1 MRKQELTQKDYPIAE
16 TQPSKVKGKRGIAL
30 SELTMDAVLEGRV
43 ALEDLQITPEALLK
57 QAEIAKSVGRAT
69 LSGNFERAAEMN
81 KLPNSEVMEIYELLR
96 PGRAGSKSTLL
107 EAAEKIRSRYSAEGL
122 AEFIEEAAE
131 FYDKRGLFKK
141 RY

>member
-1 MRKQELTQKDYPIAE
+1 MRKQKLTQKDYPIAE

-69 LSGNFERAAEMN
+69 LSGTFERAAEMN

-107 EAAEKIRSRYSAEGL
+107 EAAQKIRSRYSAEGL

>member
-1 MRKQELTQKDYPIAE
+1 MRKQKLTQKDYPIAE

-30 SELTMDAVLEGRV
+30 SELTMDAVLEGKV

-96 PGRAGSKSTLL
+96 PGRAGSKSALL
-107 EAAEKIRSRYSAEGL
+107 EAANKIRSRYSAEGL

-141 RY
+141 RF

>member
-1 MRKQELTQKDYPIAE
+1 MRKQKLTQKDYPIAE

-69 LSGNFERAAEMN
+69 LSDNFERAAEMN

-107 EAAEKIRSRYSAEGL
+107 EAAQKIRSRYSAEGL

>member
-1 MRKQELTQKDYPIAE
+1 MRKQKLTQKDYPIAE

-69 LSGNFERAAEMN
+69 LSGNFERAAEMSQ
-81 KLPNSEVMEIYELLR
+81 LPNSEVMEIYELLR

-107 EAAEKIRSRYSAEGL
+107 EAAQKIRSRYSAEGL

>member
-1 MRKQELTQKDYPIAE
+1 MRKQKLTQKDYPIAE

-81 KLPNSEVMEIYELLR
+81 QLPNSEVMEIYELLR

>member
-1 MRKQELTQKDYPIAE
+1 MRKQKLTQKDYPIAE

-69 LSGNFERAAEMN
+69 LSANLERAAEMN
-81 KLPNSEVMEIYELLR
+81 QLPNSEVMEIYELLR

-107 EAAEKIRSRYSAEGL
+107 EAAQKIRSRYSAEGL

>member
-1 MRKQELTQKDYPIAE
+1 MRKQKLTQKDYPIAE

-57 QAEIAKSVGRAT
+57 QAEIAKSVGRTT
-69 LSGNFERAAEMN
+69 LSDNFERAAEMN

-107 EAAEKIRSRYSAEGL
+107 EAAQKIRTRYSAEGL

>member
-1 MRKQELTQKDYPIAE
+1 MRKQKLTQKDYPIAE

-43 ALEDLQITPEALLK
+43 ALEDLQITPEALLR

-81 KLPNSEVMEIYELLR
+81 QLPNSEVMEIYELLR

-107 EAAEKIRSRYSAEGL
+107 EAAQKIRSRYSAEGL

>member
-1 MRKQELTQKDYPIAE
+1 MRKQKLTQKDYPIAE

>member
-1 MRKQELTQKDYPIAE
+1 MRKQKLTQKDYPIAE

-30 SELTMDAVLEGRV
+30 SELTMDAMLEGRV

-107 EAAEKIRSRYSAEGL
+107 EAAQKIRSRYSAEGL

>member
-1 MRKQELTQKDYPIAE
+1 MRKQKLTQKDYPIAE

-43 ALEDLQITPEALLK
+43 ALEDLQVTPEALLK

>member
-1 MRKQELTQKDYPIAE
+1 MKQKLTQKDFPIAE

-107 EAAEKIRSRYSAEGL
+107 EAAQKIRSRYSAEGL

>member
-1 MRKQELTQKDYPIAE
+1 MRKQKLTQKDYPIAE

-30 SELTMDAVLEGRV
+30 SEVTMDAVLEGRV

-107 EAAEKIRSRYSAEGL
+107 EAAQKIRSRYSAEGL

>member
-1 MRKQELTQKDYPIAE
+1 MRKQKLTQKDYPIAE

-107 EAAEKIRSRYSAEGL
+107 EAAQKIRSRYSAEGL
-122 AEFIEEAAE
+122 AEFIEEAAA

>member
-1 MRKQELTQKDYPIAE
+1 MRKQKLTQKDYPIAE

-69 LSGNFERAAEMN
+69 LSDNFERAAEMN

>member
-1 MRKQELTQKDYPIAE
+1 MRKQKLTQKDYPIAE

-30 SELTMDAVLEGRV
+30 SQLTMDAVLEGRV

-107 EAAEKIRSRYSAEGL
+107 EAAQKIRSRYSAEGL

>member
-1 MRKQELTQKDYPIAE
+1 MRKQKLTQKDYPIAE

-81 KLPNSEVMEIYELLR
+81 KLPNSEVMVIYELLR
-96 PGRAGSKSTLL
+96 PGRAGSKSALL
-107 EAAEKIRSRYSAEGL
+107 EAAQKIRSRYSAEGL

>member
-1 MRKQELTQKDYPIAE
+1 MRNQKLTQKDYPIAE

-69 LSGNFERAAEMN
+69 LSDNFERAAEMN

-107 EAAEKIRSRYSAEGL
+107 EAAQKIRSRYSAEGL

>member
-1 MRKQELTQKDYPIAE
+1 MRKRKLTQKDYPIAE

-107 EAAEKIRSRYSAEGL
+107 EAAQKIRSRYSAEGL

>member
-1 MRKQELTQKDYPIAE
+1 MGEQKLTQKDYPIAE

-69 LSGNFERAAEMN
+69 LSDNFERAAEMN

-107 EAAEKIRSRYSAEGL
+107 EAAQKIRSRYSAEGL